1 VLCQKSKSSALL
13 SSRSLSR
20 APLTRALEEVAEAVF
35 AAGVVAPRMRWA
47 AGDISGAAAC
57 VWAARPIS
65 AEVADLVSAALTS
78 AALTLVEVGL
88 ISAVADRQY
97 RALPRGPLFTVSARL
112 RYIATGLATGLA
124 GPRRTQVELAAS
136 AEIAM
141 QQLSVQ
147 AETRRQDPPR

>member
-1 VLCQKSKSSALL
+1 MPCQKSKSSALL
-13 SSRSLSR
+13 SSRPLSR

-57 VWAARPIS
+57 VWARPIS
-65 AEVADLVSAALTS
+65 AEVADLVSAALTL
-78 AALTLVEVGL
+78 AALTLAEAGL
-88 ISAVADRQY
+88 ISAAADRRY